1 MSRIQQ
7 IIRRAAISVLVGLL
21 VGFLI
26 SEISYQFLK
35 ESSRAPETIELVI
48 PDGTADQVA
57 RGETPPTIPEEMTFV
72 VGDVL
77 LVHNQDVTDHQ
88 LGPVWIPASTS
99 ASLNLDE
106 VNNFIFACTFQ
117 PSSYLGLDVREPVTL
132 ATRIGGVI
140 FSGLPLGAIIALYS
154 LIVWPI
160 KSEEET
166 DQDD

>member
-35 ESSRAPETIELVI
+35 ESSRSPETIELVI

>member
-1 MSRIQQ
+1 MSTTQK
-7 IIRRAAISVLVGLL
+7 IIRRVAFSVLIGLL

-35 ESSRAPETIELVI
+35 ETSRAPETIELVI
-48 PDGTADQVA
+48 PEGTAEQVA

-77 LVHNQDVTDHQ
+77 MVHNQDITDHQ

-106 VNNFIFACTFQ
+106 VNNFIFACSFQ
-117 PSSYLGLDVREPVTL
+117 PSSYLGLDVREPVTIG
-132 ATRIGGVI
+132 TRIGGVI
-140 FSGLPLGAIIALYS
+140 FSGIPLGAIIALYS

-160 KSEEET
+160 KSETET
-166 DQDD
+166 TQDD

>member
-1 MSRIQQ
+1 MSTTQK
-7 IIRRAAISVLVGLL
+7 IIRRVGLSVLVGLL

-35 ESSRAPETIELVI
+35 ETSRAPDTIELII
-48 PDGTADQVA
+48 PEGTAEQVA

-77 LVHNQDVTDHQ
+77 QVHNQDATDHQ
-88 LGPVWIPASTS
+88 LGPVWIPSNSS
-99 ASLNLDE
+99 ASLTLDE
-106 VNNFIFACTFQ
+106 VNNFIFACSFQ

-132 ATRIGGVI
+132 GTRIGGVV
-140 FSGLPLGAIIALYS
+140 FSGIPLGAILALYS

-160 KSEEET
+160 KSETET
-166 DQDD
+166 TPDD

>member
-1 MSRIQQ
+1 MSTTQK
-7 IIRRAAISVLVGLL
+7 IIRRVALSVLAGLL

-26 SEISYQFLK
+26 SEISYQFLR
-35 ESSRAPETIELVI
+35 ETSRAPETIELVI
-48 PDGTADQVA
+48 PEGTAEQIA

-77 LVHNQDVTDHQ
+77 LVHNQDITDHQ

-106 VNNFIFACTFQ
+106 VNNFIFACSFQ

-160 KSEEET
+160 KSKAESEQN
-166 DQDD
+166 D